1 MQICVRL
8 HLTLIGD
15 GKPAWY
21 TGYNYELFMKT
32 TVTHSSDILLELA
45 NHKDLQGELTYQHI
59 LQVLGE
65 RAFGIVLLFFAL
77 PSALPF
83 STVPGVSVVFSVPI
97 ALFACQM
104 IFGRQTLWLPKI
116 IATRTI
122 HQKTISKV
130 IHTTVPYLTKIEYFL
145 KPRWFFM
152 SYRLLEIITG
162 IMIFCLAI
170 LLMLPIP
177 LSNFI
182 FALLLI
188 IFSLGL
194 IEKDGVLLIVG
205 YIGTIVYISFMFV
218 FIEGIIKYFSH

>member
-1 MQICVRL
+1 MPSLKTENLFCS
-8 HLTLIGD
+8 
-15 GKPAWY
+15 

-32 TVTHSSDILLELA
+32 TIVHSSDTLLKLA
-45 NHKDLQGELTYQHI
+45 NHKELEGQLTYQNI
-59 LQVLGE
+59 LEVLGE

-83 STVPGVSVVFSVPI
+83 STVPGVSFVFSVPI

-104 IFGRQTLWLPKI
+104 IFARKTLWLPKI
-116 IATRTI
+116 IAKRTI

-130 IHTTVPYLTKIEYFL
+130 IHTTLPYLTKIEYFL
-145 KPRWFFM
+145 KPRWVFM
-152 SYRLLEIITG
+152 TYRLMEIING
-162 IMIFCLAI
+162 ITIFCLAI
-170 LLMLPIP
+170 FLMLPIP

-205 YIGTIVYISFMFV
+205 YIGAIFYISFMFV
-218 FIEGIIKYFSH
+218 FVEGIIKYLFH

>member
-1 MQICVRL
+1 
-8 HLTLIGD
+8 
-15 GKPAWY
+15 
-21 TGYNYELFMKT
+21 MKT
-32 TVTHSSDILLELA
+32 TTTHSSDILLELA
-45 NHKDLQGELTYQHI
+45 SLKELKGELTFQHI

-83 STVPGVSVVFSVPI
+83 STIPGISVVFSLPI

-104 IFGRQTLWLPKI
+104 IFARKTLWLPKI
-116 IATRTI
+116 IAKRTI

-145 KPRWFFM
+145 KPRWIFM
-152 SYRLLEIITG
+152 TCRLMEIITG
-162 IMIFCLAI
+162 IIIFCLAI
-170 LLMLPIP
+170 FLMLPIP

-182 FALLLI
+182 FAFLLI

-194 IEKDGVLLIVG
+194 IEKDGVLLVVG
-205 YIGTIVYISFMFV
+205 YIGTLVYISFIYV
-218 FIEGIIKYFSH
+218 FIEGIIKYLFH